1 VIAMLP
7 EKLQKAIDN
16 CRQEMERLN
25 SIKNNEVVKSE
36 NIQQK
41 ESAVIMMIRYL
52 LNQRNS
58 FRR

>member
-1 VIAMLP
+1 MLP

-25 SIKNNEVVKSE
+25 SIKGNEVVKSE
-36 NIQQK
+36 NIQQR
-41 ESAVIMMIRYL
+41 ESADIMMIRYL

>member
-1 VIAMLP
+1 MLP

>member
-1 VIAMLP
+1 MLP

-41 ESAVIMMIRYL
+41 ESADIMMIRYL